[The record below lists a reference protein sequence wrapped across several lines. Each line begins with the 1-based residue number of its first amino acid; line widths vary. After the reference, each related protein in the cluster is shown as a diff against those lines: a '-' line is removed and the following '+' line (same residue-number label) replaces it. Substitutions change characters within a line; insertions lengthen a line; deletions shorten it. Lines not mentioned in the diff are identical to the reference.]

1 MEQDVKINK
10 YVIKFCFAYA
20 LGLIAVSLM
29 LYLLDIDANS
39 GVSVAVLIGGAV
51 YAAGKF
57 VENNKRI
64 PSKQEKSKLVWLSLF
79 SCWGL
84 SIASSVIIVLAIA
97 GFDGLLYIYAIVK
110 SMNFLVIP
118 GLFLFVSL
126 LYFLILSWCY
136 GGFAKRQLKNLQK
149 KGKV

>member
-1 MEQDVKINK
+1 MEQDVNINK
-10 YVIKFCFAYA
+10 YVIKFFFAYA
-20 LGLIAVSLM
+20 LVSVAAFAI
-29 LYLLDIDANS
+29 LYFLDIDANS
-39 GVSVAVLIGGAV
+39 GVSVAVLIGGAM

-57 VENNKRI
+57 LEDNKRM

-84 SIASSVIIVLAIA
+84 SIDSSIIIVLAMA
-97 GFDGLLYIYAIVK
+97 GFDGLLYIYAIFK
-110 SMNFLVIP
+110 SMNFLIIL
-118 GLFLFVSL
+118 GLFMFVSL

-136 GGFAKRQLKNLQK
+136 GGFAKRQLKTLQK

>member
-1 MEQDVKINK
+1 MEQDVKIRK
-10 YVIKFCFAYA
+10 YVIKFCCAYA
-20 LGLIAVSLM
+20 LGLIAVSLT
-29 LYLLDIDANS
+29 LYFLNIDTNS
-39 GVSVAVLIGGAV
+39 GASVALLFGGAV

-57 VENNKRI
+57 VEDNKRI
-64 PSKQEKSKLVWLSLF
+64 PNKQEKSKLVWLSLF

-84 SIASSVIIVLAIA
+84 SIASSIVIVLAIA
-97 GFDGLLYIYAIVK
+97 GFDGLLYIYAIFK
-110 SMNFLVIP
+110 SMNFLIIL
-118 GLFLFVSL
+118 GLFMFVSL